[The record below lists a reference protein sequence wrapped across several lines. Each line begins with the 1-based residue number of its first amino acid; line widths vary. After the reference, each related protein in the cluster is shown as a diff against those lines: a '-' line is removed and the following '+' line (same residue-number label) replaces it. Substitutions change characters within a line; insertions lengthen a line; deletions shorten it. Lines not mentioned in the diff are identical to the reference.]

1 MSVEVLDQFYR
12 RRCNGIWEHTYGI
25 DIETCDNPGWVLTLS
40 DPELNRS
47 VTQSREKGMVALPH
61 HGKRVK
67 ISFIHEEARVLYGI
81 CIFGMTLE
89 DVVNEAAAII
99 RAYSN

>member
-1 MSVEVLDQFYR
+1 
-12 RRCNGIWEHTYGI
+12 
-25 DIETCDNPGWVLTLS
+25 
-40 DPELNRS
+40 
-47 VTQSREKGMVALPH
+47 MVALPH